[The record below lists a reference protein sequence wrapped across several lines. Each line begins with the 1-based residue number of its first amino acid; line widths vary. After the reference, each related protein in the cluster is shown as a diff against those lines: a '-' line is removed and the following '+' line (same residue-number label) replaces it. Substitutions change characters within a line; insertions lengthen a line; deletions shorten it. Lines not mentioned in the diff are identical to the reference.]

1 MTAPAITF
9 QALTTSGEKLDAAF
23 AKAKDADKNKTLKE
37 KNANLAE
44 LNKEIKTVADN
55 LITYGAGKT
64 EPETTKITAITTTC
78 DDARKFASLIK
89 VGDVR
94 DALENALTEWI
105 ANNIESKTIRAIVA
119 VVVLIFQILCFFAIV
134 LIYMSNSLQNWIPDK
149 IRTTSIWKT
158 LNKTPLFVLSLL
170 ILFSTP
176 FLYLS
181 EWASKLI
188 DYIIL
193 ALGIVLFVY
202 SLLMSRECR
211 RYMLLVAGVLL
222 SVFSLTRMGLVG
234 LETIT
239 RTGIFSLI
247 CNWVFLIVI
256 LLSVFDY
263 YLFATDCRHQTAL
276 GDIAATAASTAG
288 AMPVVAAAAAA
299 ATAATPMLVAGNT
312 YEF

>member
-1 MTAPAITF
+1 MTTTITF
-9 QALTTSGEKLDAAF
+9 KTLETSAETLDAAF
-23 AKAKDADKNKTLKE
+23 AKAKDPDKNKTLKE
-37 KNANLAE
+37 KNANLAD
-44 LNKEIKTVADN
+44 LNKAIKTVSDN
-55 LITYGAGKT
+55 LITYGAGK
-64 EPETTKITAITTTC
+64 PEESTKITTITTTC

-105 ANNIESKTIRAIVA
+105 ANNIESKTIRAIVS

-276 GDIAATAASTAG
+276 GDTSTAG
-288 AMPVVAAAAAA
+288 AMPVVAAAAAS
-299 ATAATPMLVAGNT
+299 ATPMLVAGNT